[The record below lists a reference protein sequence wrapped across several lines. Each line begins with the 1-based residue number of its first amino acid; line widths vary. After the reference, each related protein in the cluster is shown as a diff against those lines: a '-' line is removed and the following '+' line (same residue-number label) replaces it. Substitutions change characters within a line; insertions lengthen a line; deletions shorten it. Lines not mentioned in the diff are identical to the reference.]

1 MTLALCRG
9 RKSVECNQSCEAGDA
24 SRMKTHKPR
33 LLRHPGTFNP
43 IRIKAESSTYG
54 IHIRLSLKP
63 GESLFDAIVK
73 PLAELNIHDASTTIL
88 CGAFEQLYYCVAP
101 PDPEKHAVIAYSKP
115 RDAGR
120 AYMIFGN
127 ATLGRSI
134 KGEPLVHCHAVIRT
148 ASGDVMGGHIITE
161 QSIVGS
167 KPISVLVTSIVG
179 IELRQA
185 FDEETRVSLLQP
197 YGGEPHG

>member
-1 MTLALCRG
+1 
-9 RKSVECNQSCEAGDA
+9 
-24 SRMKTHKPR
+24 MKAHRPR
-33 LLRHPGTFNP
+33 LLRHPGPFNP
-43 IRIKAESSTYG
+43 LRIKAESSTYA

-63 GESLFDAIVK
+63 GETLFDAIVK
-73 PLAELNIHDASTTIL
+73 PLSELDIHDASTTIL
-88 CGAFEQLYYCVAP
+88 RGAFEKLYYCVAP
-101 PDPEKHAVIAYSKP
+101 PDPEKHTAVAYSKP

-134 KGEPLVHCHAVIRT
+134 KGEPLVHCHAVVRT
-148 ASGDVMGGHIITE
+148 ACGDVMGGHIITE

-167 KPISVLVTSIVG
+167 KPISVLVTSIEG

-185 FDEETRVSLLQP
+185 FDEETRFSLLQP
-197 YGGEPHG
+197 YGGDTHG

>member
-1 MTLALCRG
+1 MALAWFGVNRSHG
-9 RKSVECNQSCEAGDA
+9 A
-24 SRMKTHKPR
+24 SPLTTNRPR
-33 LLRHPGTFNP
+33 LLRHPGPFNP
-43 IRIKAESSTYG
+43 IRMKTESASCG

-63 GESLFDAIVK
+63 GETLFDAIVK
-73 PLAELNIHDASTTIL
+73 PLAERNIHCASTTIL
-88 CGAFEQLYYCVAP
+88 RGAFEKLYYCVAP

-115 RDAGR
+115 IDAGR

-127 ATLGRSI
+127 ATLGKSAQ
-134 KGEPLVHCHAVIRT
+134 GEPLVHCHAVIRT
-148 ASGDVMGGHIITE
+148 ESGNVVGGHIITE

-185 FDEETRVSLLQP
+185 FDQETGVSLLQP
-197 YGGEPHG
+197 YEGDAHG